1 MENKVVSRWK
11 EWYTKEHFIYLVKKQ
26 ERKIFEDTKKGRHSK
41 RQWLRQS
48 TFTNLDQTMFIW
60 VLVVRSRDVAVSA
73 LVFKTK
79 AIEFGEKMNVGK
91 FKASDDWLD
100 SLKKRS
106 NVSFKTVSG
115 ESHACTDEMVA
126 TWEQTTLPTIL
137 SKYGL
142 NQIYNAD

>member
-1 MENKVVSRWK
+1 
-11 EWYTKEHFIYLVKKQ
+11 
-26 ERKIFEDTKKGRHSK
+26 
-41 RQWLRQS
+41 
-48 TFTNLDQTMFIW
+48 MFIW
-60 VLVVRSRDVAVSA
+60 VLVVLSRDVAVSA

-79 AIEFGEKMNVGK
+79 AIKFGEKMNVGK
-91 FKASDDWLD
+91 FKASEDWLD

-115 ESHACTDEMVA
+115 ESNACTDEMVA
-126 TWEQTTLPTIL
+126 AWEQTMLPTIL